1 MVAPLRTNVHA
12 TALRLGADVLR
23 YCCALA
29 KALANS
35 WQDAIYVAMLIISFE
50 SWRGEG
56 ARKNLPKS
64 KTPRSR
70 PGRNSLQEKVYQS
83 LKFCQ
88 GKLLIFT
95 KIFLRQHFQ

>member
-12 TALRLGADVLR
+12 TALRLGAHA
-23 YCCALA
+23 CFGIAALA
-29 KALANS
+29 EALANS